1 MNRKERRKQRQ
12 QAKRA
17 LKSDPAAAGLLRK
30 ARATMEAG
38 DLAQAE
44 IEFRAVTEGD
54 NANAE
59 AFHMLAL
66 IAYQQGRI
74 EDAGEMIL
82 EAITRNDDDPAL
94 HANCGA
100 IMNLLGRPMEAEAA
114 SRHALEMKPDYE
126 EAHNNLA
133 VALEVQGRLDEAL
146 ESGLKAIE
154 LNPEYAEMARKR
166 IGDYAPL
173 FSGGMDG

>member
-1 MNRKERRKQRQ
+1 MNRKPRRKQQGQ
-12 QAKRA
+12 QKPA
-17 LKSDPAAAGLLRK
+17 LKSDPSIKGLLQK
-30 ARATMEAG
+30 ARASLEGG
-38 DLAQAE
+38 DLANAE
-44 IEFRAVTEGD
+44 IEFRAVTERD
-54 NANAE
+54 NLNAE

-114 SRHALEMKPDYE
+114 SRHALEMKPDYA
-126 EAHNNLA
+126 EAYNNRGASYKNLGQT
-133 VALEVQGRLDEAL
+133 V
-146 ESGLKAIE
+146 KAQDDFDKACS
-154 LNPEYAEMARKR
+154 LNRQWCR
-166 IGDYAPL
+166 
-173 FSGGMDG
+173 